1 MENWIYDTEVFPN
14 FTCFCFV
21 NYKTEE
27 RKYFEV
33 STWKNDRNLLIKFVD
48 NICLIGY
55 NNMMYD
61 NLLLNYIMLNESSTT
76 EIYNFSKYIIEN
88 ENGEIYE
95 SIKKYKYSKKF
106 ESVDIMRTL
115 FSKTQRVSL
124 KELQVTLNWHNVLEC
139 ELDFNKEIRKD
150 DIESIVFYCYNDCE
164 STKYLTIKSKDKLNL
179 RTIIEKNFGIK
190 CMSKDDVRTGVDLF
204 AKLYE
209 NDSKDKEF
217 KDKRTRRSSINLN
230 EIISDK
236 VHFQSETFKD
246 FLNLLKN
253 KTIYGTKGVFDYEII
268 YKGVKY
274 VYGTGGIHSKDNP
287 GHYSPKTNELLIDA
301 DVSSLYPSVL
311 ILLNACP
318 KHLNSELFIPRY
330 KWLRDTRIKAKH
342 EKNTLLAD
350 TFKLSLNGT
359 YGNLISD
366 HSWLYDP
373 QAAMTVTI
381 NGQLFLTMLAER
393 IADAGFQIESV
404 NTDGITTF
412 VNKNRIEEYQNI
424 CKNWESEIGLEL
436 EFAYYYKI
444 FRRNVNSYF
453 AWYAD
458 KNGEAL
464 YKNDKPYIKEK
475 GEFLTSIVL
484 GKGYDMPIV
493 SKALKQYFI
502 DGTDIETFIKSHNN
516 IYDFCKMQKVDRKFK
531 TVWGGVEQ
539 QRTNRFF
546 VSVNPNCGYLY
557 KVDKNNNKAAS
568 ILKGFGVEIFNKFE
582 EREMKDYRI
591 NYGYYCSEAR
601 KILYE
606 IDPKIYNLFE

>member
-1 MENWIYDTEVFPN
+1 
-14 FTCFCFV
+14 
-21 NYKTEE
+21 
-27 RKYFEV
+27 
-33 STWKNDRNLLIKFVD
+33 
-48 NICLIGY
+48 
-55 NNMMYD
+55 
-61 NLLLNYIMLNESSTT
+61 
-76 EIYNFSKYIIEN
+76 
-88 ENGEIYE
+88 
-95 SIKKYKYSKKF
+95 
-106 ESVDIMRTL
+106 
-115 FSKTQRVSL
+115 
-124 KELQVTLNWHNVLEC
+124 
-139 ELDFNKEIRKD
+139 
-150 DIESIVFYCYNDCE
+150 
-164 STKYLTIKSKDKLNL
+164 
-179 RTIIEKNFGIK
+179 
-190 CMSKDDVRTGVDLF
+190 
-204 AKLYE
+204 
-209 NDSKDKEF
+209 
-217 KDKRTRRSSINLN
+217 
-230 EIISDK
+230 
-236 VHFQSETFKD
+236 
-246 FLNLLKN
+246 
-253 KTIYGTKGVFDYEII
+253 
-268 YKGVKY
+268 
-274 VYGTGGIHSKDNP
+274 
-287 GHYSPKTNELLIDA
+287 
-301 DVSSLYPSVL
+301 
-311 ILLNACP
+311 
-318 KHLNSELFIPRY
+318 
-330 KWLRDTRIKAKH
+330 
-342 EKNTLLAD
+342 
-350 TFKLSLNGT
+350 
-359 YGNLISD
+359 
-366 HSWLYDP
+366 
-373 QAAMTVTI
+373 MTVTI

-546 VSVNPNCGYLY
+546 VSANPNCGYLY

-582 EREMKDYRI
+582 EREMKEYRI

-606 IDPKIYNLFE
+606 IDPKIYNLL